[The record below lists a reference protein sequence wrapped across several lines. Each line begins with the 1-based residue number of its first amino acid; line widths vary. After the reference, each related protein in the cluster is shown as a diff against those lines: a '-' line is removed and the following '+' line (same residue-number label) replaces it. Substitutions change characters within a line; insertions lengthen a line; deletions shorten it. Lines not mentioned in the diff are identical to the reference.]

1 MHNFCNETGY
11 YDNETNFARHDAE
24 MERADLAREA
34 RFELAYSTPE
44 EDARFFALDAQLS
57 AALGETALDRVTGQV
72 GDLRVPPH
80 VPFVDASPVNFG
92 GELSTTHMLRARF
105 GKRVA

>member
-24 MERADLAREA
+24 MERADRAREE
-34 RFELAYSTPE
+34 RLELASSTPE
-44 EDARFFALDAQLS
+44 EDARFYALDAQLS
-57 AALGETALDRVTGQV
+57 AALGETALDQVTRSV
-72 GDLRVPPH
+72 GDFREPI
-80 VPFVDASPVNFG
+80 NFG
-92 GELSTTHMLRARF
+92 LEASTIHMLRARF